1 MPVDENTVTPT
12 DLSPEVDSAVP
23 HVSRVLDYLLGGTAN
38 FEIDRAVAAQAF
50 AGWPGEVGGIDGVRI
65 DIRGARAA
73 LSRIVTYMAAEAGV
87 RQFLDICSGLPTEN
101 NTHEAA
107 ERVSP
112 ECRTAYVDNDPV
124 VVAHA
129 RHLLGDTGGRVAFLD
144 GELSRT
150 HDIIDRAASTLDL
163 DQPVGIVLF
172 GALHF
177 FEDEDGPD
185 KIVGTLLEAVP
196 PGSFLAFSHFAKDDE
211 DGAMDETFEALNRQW
226 GESVVR
232 RTKAEA
238 TRFLDGLEIVEPGV
252 VELPDWRPEPGAAGP
267 RPMPMWCGLARKL

>member
-1 MPVDENTVTPT
+1 VAENSVTPAG
-12 DLSPEVDSAVP
+12 LPPEVDPSVP

-50 AGWPGEVGGIDGVRI
+50 AGWPGEVGGIDGVRV
-65 DIRGARAA
+65 DIGGARDA
-73 LSRIVTYMAAEAGV
+73 LSRIVTHIAAEGGV

-107 ERVSP
+107 QRVAP
-112 ECRTAYVDNDPV
+112 ESRTVYVDNDPV

-129 RHLLGDTGGRVAFLD
+129 RHLLGDTGGKVAFLE

-150 HDIIDRAASTLDL
+150 HDIIDRAAATLDF
-163 DQPVGIVLF
+163 DQPVGIILF

-177 FEDEDGPD
+177 FEDEQGPD
-185 KIVGTLLEAVP
+185 KIVKTLLEAVP
-196 PGSFLAFSHFAKDDE
+196 SGSFLAFSHFAKDDD

-232 RTKAEA
+232 RTKTEA
-238 TRFLDGLEIVEPGV
+238 ARFFDGLEIVEPGV
-252 VELPDWRPEPGAAGP
+252 VELPDWRPAPGSGGP
-267 RPMPMWCGLARKL
+267 RPLPMWCGLARKP